1 MEIQGSGLKFS
12 LDANIAAAMDL
23 MRLSAR
29 RRPRE
34 PEEENLASLVMGS
47 DASRESVFEFRRK
60 LLEMLVRLD
69 DVDRITDRLP
79 ELRPEWARGP
89 HFRSGP
95 VVWVPP
101 SNLPASVL
109 TTSSAQASF
118 AEKLIRDAFERDE
131 HSQFSIQRGKL
142 TMGKKS
148 IRTDDK
154 VDLTWE
160 GLNSLQDPQTP
171 VAVLRLPPR
180 YPTLGGIL
188 KVVSAKS
195 SPGGFR
201 SSFRPAS

>member
-1 MEIQGSGLKFS
+1 MEIQGSGLRFS

-23 MRLSAR
+23 MRMAAR
-29 RRPRE
+29 RKQPLN
-34 PEEENLASLVMGS
+34 EESLASMVLGQ

-69 DVDRITDRLP
+69 NVDQIADRLP
-79 ELRPEWARGP
+79 EIRPEWARGP

-101 SNLPASVL
+101 ANLPAARL
-109 TTSSAQASF
+109 TTPAAQSSYAD
-118 AEKLIRDAFERDE
+118 KLIRDAFERDE
-131 HSQFSIQRGKL
+131 HARFSIQRGKL
-142 TMGKKS
+142 TLGSGKS
-148 IRTDDK
+148 IRVDDK

-160 GLNSLQDPQTP
+160 GLNSLQEPQTP

-180 YPTLGGIL
+180 YPTLGGVL
-188 KVVSAKS
+188 KVVTARS